1 MCSRLKLLPPAS
13 KSTASKPVI
22 SSPPSPDL
30 ALLSSANSST
40 GRHRAL
46 LHEAG
51 LSPDVVGLLPEPAL
65 IVEILSEIVLHKDAS
80 SNSVDAI
87 LSIAA
92 TLLHRCFRSSTA
104 VALRAL
110 TAAPQECSSCRGL
123 QLPASLVSLFG
134 ARSELGRTAVLTPSC
149 VVCFCLGAFIIVRLR
164 DFCRAQTTVS
174 LCCVLTA

>member
-13 KSTASKPVI
+13 KATASKPAI

-40 GRHRAL
+40 GRYRAL
-46 LHEAG
+46 LHDAG

-80 SNSVDAI
+80 SISVDAI

-92 TLLHRCFRSSTA
+92 TLLHR
-104 VALRAL
+104 
-110 TAAPQECSSCRGL
+110 
-123 QLPASLVSLFG
+123 
-134 ARSELGRTAVLTPSC
+134 
-149 VVCFCLGAFIIVRLR
+149 
-164 DFCRAQTTVS
+164 
-174 LCCVLTA
+174 